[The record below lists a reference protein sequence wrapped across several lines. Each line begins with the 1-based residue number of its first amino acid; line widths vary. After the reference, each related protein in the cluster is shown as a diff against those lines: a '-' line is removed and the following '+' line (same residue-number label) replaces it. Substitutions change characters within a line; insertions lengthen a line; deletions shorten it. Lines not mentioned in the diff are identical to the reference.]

1 MTSSTD
7 PIHQLLQSLEQT
19 QGDIRAQ
26 ATLTAEFLLMA
37 RPEAERGP
45 LRDALDAAAVLRW
58 FDDDL
63 LKEVLEISS
72 DEVRDRS
79 DALNTFSF
87 VERYRRGEEE
97 VRYIHEATR
106 LGWRHKIANQ
116 NPDRFR
122 SLSLRAAA
130 CFAADDSP
138 AGRIEWVYHLLCG
151 DADLAAS
158 KVEALDRQWSTNPR
172 SDDRHALATA
182 LQELEDSQLLQG
194 RARAWSILFIAWTRA
209 MRGEAAD
216 LAEIVA
222 EALRVAEE
230 ARDKSAQAAAK
241 CLEGD
246 VRKAQGSLAA
256 AQVALEEGLAISQQ
270 LVEEDRENSVW
281 QRGLGLAHDR
291 MGDVL
296 QAQGKLAAAHASFE
310 KSLVISQRLA
320 EQNPSDAEWLA
331 IARGRAASIQQRRGT
346 VAETPTYDKKRQI
359 FERHALFAKLT
370 RSEIDT
376 LLTYTRVERYRAG
389 RQIFAEGSP
398 GDSMMVVLRGTV
410 KISAPVSSGKE
421 IVLNVINLGECFG
434 EKSLLDGEER
444 SADAIAMTDCELLV
458 LNRRDFMPVL
468 ENHADICL
476 ILLKILCQRQ
486 RHSCRMSSDSTSNRA
501 SRKRCCTS
509 PTVPRT
515 LAACR
520 SNCTF
525 PNESSATLQAAAG
538 KASTS
543 IWRLCNG
550 PA

>member
-1 MTSSTD
+1 
-7 PIHQLLQSLEQT
+7 
-19 QGDIRAQ
+19 
-26 ATLTAEFLLMA
+26 
-37 RPEAERGP
+37 
-45 LRDALDAAAVLRW
+45 
-58 FDDDL
+58 
-63 LKEVLEISS
+63 
-72 DEVRDRS
+72 
-79 DALNTFSF
+79 
-87 VERYRRGEEE
+87 
-97 VRYIHEATR
+97 
-106 LGWRHKIANQ
+106 
-116 NPDRFR
+116 
-122 SLSLRAAA
+122 
-130 CFAADDSP
+130 
-138 AGRIEWVYHLLCG
+138 
-151 DADLAAS
+151 
-158 KVEALDRQWSTNPR
+158 
-172 SDDRHALATA
+172 
-182 LQELEDSQLLQG
+182 
-194 RARAWSILFIAWTRA
+194 

-246 VRKAQGSLAA
+246 VRKAQGNLAA

-486 RHSCRMSSDSTSNRA
+486 RQMIEQLQDVFRLNLESRIAKALLYFADSTPNVGGMSIELHVSQRELGNITGGSRESINKHLAIMQRA
-501 SRKRCCTS
+501 GLIDLGKGSIVIRDR
-509 PTVPRT
+509 
-515 LAACR
+515 AAI
-520 SNCTF
+520 
-525 PNESSATLQAAAG
+525 E
-538 KASTS
+538 
-543 IWRLCNG
+543 RLL
-550 PA
+550 